1 MGKNTYQP
9 PARAA
14 AAPVAPPPTPAPT
27 PAATPKAKAAELP
40 VLATALRIER
50 VGDGDW
56 QLIEDSWSSAPS
68 SSRIVKRGPRSVLG
82 DFARLWFRELVGSG
96 GTGKTGL

>member
-1 MGKNTYQP
+1 M
-9 PARAA
+9 
-14 AAPVAPPPTPAPT
+14 
-27 PAATPKAKAAELP
+27 
-40 VLATALRIER
+40 LATALRIER

-56 QLIEDSWSSAPS
+56 QLIEDSWSSPPS
-68 SSRIVKRGPRSVLG
+68 SSRVLKRAPRSVLG